1 MKGTLIR
8 RDRSLHRTHFQ
19 VRDIAQR
26 DMVVQAIAILVELSL
41 SRRLDF
47 SVKCEFVNICFRL

>member
-1 MKGTLIR
+1 MKGILIR
-8 RDRSLHRTHFQ
+8 RDRSQHRIHFL

-41 SRRLDF
+41 SRRINL
-47 SVKCEFVNICFRL
+47 SVKCGFVNICFCL